1 MVLSFFLSLALSFKN
16 TSVKT
21 TNNSHPES
29 FDRKSL
35 SSSQTN
41 PKIRKYP
48 RRNSRKLV
56 VLLSL
61 FLGFGGIAIAATAF
75 WQKLESSVPD
85 SVANVSS
92 YARPKTLT
100 IKAADG
106 STLKEIGE
114 VSHDKIE
121 LADVPPILHQ
131 AFVASEDVR
140 FYDHGGID
148 FKGIARAAVTNFK
161 AQDVKEGGSTITQ
174 QLARIAYLN
183 QDKRIWR
190 KLKEMKIASEI
201 EAHLS
206 KQDILETYLNLVYL
220 GSGSYGVADAAWVY
234 FGKTPQQLTLPE
246 VATLAGI
253 VPAPS
258 IYSPFRNPE
267 LATKQ
272 RNLVLSRM
280 VAAGY
285 ITQQEATT
293 ASNAPL
299 TTNRKHP
306 KRLQRKS
313 QYFTNY
319 IEKELPKYIDRETL
333 DMGGIVVETTL
344 DPLWQTAAETAVSY
358 GLDKYGKWQKFEEAA
373 VVALDPKTGAIK
385 AMVGG
390 KDFGDNQYNR
400 VTQAQRQPGSTFKTF
415 VYAAAIAS
423 GFSPYKTY
431 FDAQFYVDGYKPK
444 NYNERYRQTNV
455 SIYDAF
461 LSSIN
466 TIALQTIVDI
476 GGKPVV
482 EVAQK
487 MGIKS
492 ELQSTYSLSLGSW
505 EVNLLELTNAYG
517 TLANKGMYIEGHGIT
532 RVRDRQG
539 KVIYQAEFEATEA
552 IDPDTAAMM
561 TWMLQ
566 GVVRSGTG
574 IPAQIGRPSAGK
586 TGTTDEARDLW
597 YVGYI
602 PQAAAGIWLGNDN
615 NQPTKGTSGVAAEM
629 WRKFM
634 LQIVKDIPVEDF
646 PPRPRLTGREVT
658 VAAEPFKPKKKYY
671 IGRWTTPT
679 YYPRRTYGRTNRT
692 YTPRQT
698 YTNPA
703 PAASASTPEPA
714 PATTTPVPAPV
725 KPLIKK
731 HNKKF
736 NPANNSETDWVKE
749 RLGR

>member
-1 MVLSFFLSLALSFKN
+1 MKSSNNPHPRSPAGGISPSTTHHLRKN
-16 TSVKT
+16 
-21 TNNSHPES
+21 
-29 FDRKSL
+29 
-35 SSSQTN
+35 
-41 PKIRKYP
+41 P
-48 RRNSRKLV
+48 RFNKNRLGAIFGL
-56 VLLSL
+56 LLSI
-61 FLGFGGIAIAATAF
+61 GGIAIAIEATRR
-75 WQKLESSVPD
+75 LEASVPE

-92 YARPKTLT
+92 YARPNTLT

-106 STLKEIGE
+106 SILKEIGE

-121 LADVPPILHQ
+121 LTEVPDILHQ

-140 FYDHGGID
+140 FYEHEGID
-148 FKGIARAAVTNFK
+148 FKGIARATVANVK
-161 AQDVKEGGSTITQ
+161 AKGVKEGGSTITQ

-183 QDKRIWR
+183 REKRLWR

-201 EAHLS
+201 EDNLS
-206 KQDILETYLNLVYL
+206 KEEILETYLNLVYL

-234 FGKTPQQLTLPE
+234 FGKTPQELTLPE

-258 IYSPFRNPE
+258 VYSPFINPE
-267 LATKQ
+267 ITKRR
-272 RNLVLSRM
+272 RNTVLSRM

-285 ITQQEATT
+285 ITPDVAAT
-293 ASNAPL
+293 ASQAPL
-299 TTNRKHP
+299 NTNRQQP

-319 IEKELPKYIDRETL
+319 IEKELPQYVDRETL
-333 DMGGIVVETTL
+333 AMGGIVVETTL
-344 DPLWQTAAETAVSY
+344 DPLWQTAAETTVSY
-358 GLDKYGKWQKFEEAA
+358 GLKEYGQWQKFQEAA
-373 VVALDPKTGAIK
+373 VVALDPRTGAIK

-415 VYAAAIAS
+415 VYTAALAS

-431 FDAQFYVDGYKPK
+431 LDAEFFVDGYKPK
-444 NYNERYRQTNV
+444 NYGRTYRETNV
-455 SIYDAF
+455 SLYNA
-461 LSSIN
+461 LTSSIN
-466 TIALQTIVDI
+466 TIALQTIIDV

-482 EVAQK
+482 EVAKK

-492 ELQSTYSLSLGSW
+492 ELQPTYSLALGSW

-517 TLANKGMYIEGHGIT
+517 TLANEGMYRESHGIT
-532 RVRDRQG
+532 TIRDREG
-539 KVIYQAEFEATEA
+539 NMIYQADFKPIEA
-552 IDPDTAAMM
+552 IDPATAAMM

-566 GVVRSGTG
+566 GVVNSGTA

-586 TGTTDEARDLW
+586 TGTSDEARDLW

-602 PQAAAGIWLGNDN
+602 PQAAAGIWLGNDD
-615 NQPTKGTSGVAAEM
+615 NQPTNGTSGVAAEM

-634 LQIVKDIPVEDF
+634 LQIIGDIPIEAF
-646 PPRPRLTGREVT
+646 PPRPPLTGREVT
-658 VAAEPFKPKKKYY
+658 VSAEPFKPKSKYH
-671 IGRWTTPT
+671 IRKRVTPT
-679 YYPRRTYGRTNRT
+679 YNRRPTYSTNRRSYNSYNRSSNPT
-692 YTPRQT
+692 
-698 YTNPA
+698 PA
-703 PAASASTPEPA
+703 PQATPTPA
-714 PATTTPVPAPV
+714 PQTAPSPTAPSPT

-731 HNKKF
+731 HDRKF
-736 NPANNSETDWVKE
+736 NPAYNSEGDWVKE